1 MSTKKKVLFALLA
14 IPLIGIGYAA
24 NYAYRYAL
32 IGAGY
37 NAKTVCS
44 CVFVSGRSLESV
56 VAEDLYGIPYGTK
69 TIDTVAK
76 TATATLFGIASKTA
90 LYRPKLGCTILN
102 EMTAEELR
110 QQPSITASST
120 PTEVLADSVLPPSQQ
135 DAIKKTLDWAFAEP
149 DPKHPVRTR
158 AVVVLH
164 KGKIVAERYANGI
177 TPTTALTGWSM
188 TKSVT
193 NAMMGMLVKDGKLDV
208 NKPAPVME
216 WANDNRKI
224 ITLDNLLRM
233 SSGLKFDEVY
243 SGVSDATKMLF
254 SVAGAGK
261 YAIQSPVEVPPATK
275 WYYSSGTSNILQEII
290 RRQSKTHAEYLN
302 FPHQRL
308 FQKLGMNTAHLEPD
322 PSGTFVGSSFLY
334 ASARDWAKFGQLY
347 AQDGIWKGER
357 LLPEGW
363 VAYSSRETPHSEGKY
378 AAQFWIYVRKD
389 GLPADSFTMNGFEGQ
404 FVLII
409 PSKQLVAVRLG
420 CSPEEKY
427 FDEVKFFKEIAA
439 AF

>member
-1 MSTKKKVLFALLA
+1 MTTKKKIFYSLLTVV
-14 IPLIGIGYAA
+14 LIGLAYAA

-37 NAKTVCS
+37 NAKAICS
-44 CVFVSGRSLESV
+44 CVYVSGRSLESV
-56 VAEDLYGIPYGTK
+56 VAEDLYAIQFGTK

-76 TATATLFGIASKTA
+76 SATATIFGIASKTA
-90 LYRPKLGCTILN
+90 IYRPKLGCTLVN
-102 EMTAEELR
+102 EVTAEELR
-110 QQPSITASST
+110 QQPSITT
-120 PTEVLADSVLPPSQQ
+120 INNPTEVLTDSVLPQSQQ
-135 DAIKKTLDWAFAEP
+135 DAINKTLDWAFAEP
-149 DPKHPVRTR
+149 DPKHPIRTR

-164 KGKIVAERYANGI
+164 KGKVVTERYAQGFSKN
-177 TPTTALTGWSM
+177 TALLGWSM

-193 NAMMGMLVKDGKLDV
+193 NAMIGLLVKDGKLDV
-208 NKPAPVME
+208 NKSAPVTE
-216 WANDNRKI
+216 WLNDNRKE

-233 SSGLKFDEVY
+233 SSGLKFAEVY
-243 SGVSDATKMLF
+243 DGISDATKMLF

-261 YAIQSPVEVPPATK
+261 YALQSPMEVQPATK
-275 WYYSSGTSNILQEII
+275 WYYSSGTTNILQEIA
-290 RRQSKTHAEYLN
+290 RRQFKTHAEYLN

-322 PSGTFVGSSFLY
+322 PSGTYVGSSFMY

-363 VAYSSRETPHSEGKY
+363 VKYSSRETPHSDGKY
-378 AAQFWIYVRKD
+378 AAQFWTYVRKA

-404 FVLII
+404 FVLIV
-409 PSKQLVAVRLG
+409 PSKQLVVVRLG

-427 FDEVKFFKEIAA
+427 FDEVKFFKEIAVN
-439 AF
+439 F

>member
-1 MSTKKKVLFALLA
+1 
-14 IPLIGIGYAA
+14 
-24 NYAYRYAL
+24 
-32 IGAGY
+32 
-37 NAKTVCS
+37 
-44 CVFVSGRSLESV
+44 
-56 VAEDLYGIPYGTK
+56 
-69 TIDTVAK
+69 
-76 TATATLFGIASKTA
+76 
-90 LYRPKLGCTILN
+90 
-102 EMTAEELR
+102 
-110 QQPSITASST
+110 
-120 PTEVLADSVLPPSQQ
+120 
-135 DAIKKTLDWAFAEP
+135 
-149 DPKHPVRTR
+149 
-158 AVVVLH
+158 
-164 KGKIVAERYANGI
+164 
-177 TPTTALTGWSM
+177 M

-193 NAMMGMLVKDGKLDV
+193 NAMVGLLVKDGKLDV
-208 NKPAPVME
+208 TKPTPITE
-216 WANDNRKI
+216 WANDNRKL

-233 SSGLKFDEVY
+233 SSGLKFEEVY
-243 SGVSDATKMLF
+243 SGISDATKMLF
-254 SVAGAGK
+254 SKAGAGQ
-261 YAIQSPVEVPPATK
+261 YAIQSPIEGPPATK

-290 RRQSKTHAEYLN
+290 RRQCKTHAEYLN

-322 PSGTFVGSSFLY
+322 ASGTFVGSSFMY

-363 VAYSSRETPHSEGKY
+363 VAYSSRETPHSDGRY
-378 AAQFWIYVRKD
+378 AAQFWTYIRKE

-427 FDEVKFFKEIAA
+427 FNEVRFFKEIAA